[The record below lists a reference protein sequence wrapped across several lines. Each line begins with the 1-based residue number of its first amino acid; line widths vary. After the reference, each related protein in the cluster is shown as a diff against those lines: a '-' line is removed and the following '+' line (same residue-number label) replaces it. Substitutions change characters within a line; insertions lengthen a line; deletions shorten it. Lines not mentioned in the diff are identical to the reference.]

1 MVGVSSHQ
9 QKVVGSIPSEGTQS
23 RLDPQSR
30 CVQKRQLIDV
40 SHVDV
45 FLSLCPFLSKKK
57 KSINL
62 YLGGDYRGE
71 RGVRGLI
78 GNRKTKTK
86 ILNKIK

>member
-1 MVGVSSHQ
+1 M
-9 QKVVGSIPSEGTQS
+9 
-23 RLDPQSR
+23 
-30 CVQKRQLIDV
+30 
-40 SHVDV
+40 
-45 FLSLCPFLSKKK
+45 FLMLMFFSLSAPFSQKKK